1 MKQKTAIAGNST
13 KLALYGLKQLGFHWH
28 ETIKRTLKSLSFLES
43 TTESVFYKKDKQG
56 VIIIA
61 LYVDDLFMVAS
72 NEQMLQ
78 EFKLELSQE
87 FDLKYFG
94 EVTEFLGIEFHKIEG
109 GYSIHQSKFLEDLL
123 NDCNIMDDQPKR
135 TPMIRQKTHLGNI
148 EIIDGMYKDPQAE
161 LLNEKTMKLYQS
173 IIGRLLWAS
182 NNTRPDIAYAV
193 SVLGSKSHNPDVN
206 DYENMYHVLRYLRA
220 NTHMPLEYKKGRI
233 PSTNDEF
240 LVRTYSDASFAP
252 DKDRKLITGT
262 ALYINGNLIDWYAK
276 KQSLVTDST
285 RDCETVSLHAAAKLT
300 EKITTTIKSLG
311 FKVGEVT
318 LLQDNQAV
326 IANCYNDLS
335 HTKRHPDIKI
345 KYIRDG
351 IHHHKYDVYYVQ
363 SKENVADIFTK
374 PLGFPDFNRLRK
386 YLFDMPDTNIINH
399 NHMYDLDLR
408 TSKKQVSDNKFHNKA
423 LKQNK

>member
-1 MKQKTAIAGNST
+1 MDLTTIKLLTAIATESKMDIHHLDIEAAYLNATLTEDIYVKPPPGYEAKDGYCW
-13 KLALYGLKQLGFHWH
+13 KLNKALYGLKQLGFHWH

-220 NTHMPLEYKKGRI
+220 NTHMPLEL
-233 PSTNDEF
+233 S
-240 LVRTYSDASFAP
+240 
-252 DKDRKLITGT
+252 LIH
-262 ALYINGNLIDWYAK
+262 I
-276 KQSLVTDST
+276 
-285 RDCETVSLHAAAKLT
+285 
-300 EKITTTIKSLG
+300 
-311 FKVGEVT
+311 
-318 LLQDNQAV
+318 
-326 IANCYNDLS
+326 
-335 HTKRHPDIKI
+335 
-345 KYIRDG
+345 
-351 IHHHKYDVYYVQ
+351 
-363 SKENVADIFTK
+363 
-374 PLGFPDFNRLRK
+374 
-386 YLFDMPDTNIINH
+386 
-399 NHMYDLDLR
+399 
-408 TSKKQVSDNKFHNKA
+408 
-423 LKQNK
+423 